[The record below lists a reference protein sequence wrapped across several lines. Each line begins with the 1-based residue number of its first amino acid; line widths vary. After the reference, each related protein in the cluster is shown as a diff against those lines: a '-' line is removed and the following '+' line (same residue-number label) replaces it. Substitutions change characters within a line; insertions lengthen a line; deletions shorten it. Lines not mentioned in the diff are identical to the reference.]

1 MRMCM
6 NGTEPLTLA
15 GMMSD
20 PLIRLVMHSDGVAPE
35 EFEALWRHAGRST
48 ARRTPPRRA
57 ERMERELMAA
67 G

>member
-20 PLIRLVMHSDGVAPE
+20 PLIRMVMHSDGVSPE
-35 EFEALWRHAGRST
+35 DFEALWQRAGRST
-48 ARRTPPRRA
+48 PRRTD
-57 ERMERELMAA
+57 RMERDRPALA
-67 G
+67 

>member
-20 PLIRLVMHSDGVAPE
+20 PLIRMVMYSDGVSPE
-35 EFEALWRHAGRST
+35 DFEALWRHAGRST
-48 ARRTPPRRA
+48 PRRTDRKEWDRPA
-57 ERMERELMAA
+57 I